1 MTKLSDLQKE
11 RIGKLNRPRGCP
23 TGYTAGYLPE
33 HDDPV
38 HDKTT
43 WTVDWWFVGTISALA
58 LFWVAAIVGGF
69 IWLAG

>member
-1 MTKLSDLQKE
+1 MNPTKE
-11 RIGKLNRPRGCP
+11 RIGKVN
-23 TGYTAGYLPE
+23 LPCE
-33 HDDPV
+33 QWRDHYDPV